1 MAFRKPAPLGPTV
14 TYSDFTT
21 SFARNAVSN
30 DVIRLTDIN
39 AVKRSIK
46 NLVVTNKNERLLNP
60 RIGAGLLSLLF
71 EPMGPIVTLDI
82 KESIADTLREFEPR
96 IEKLNI
102 DVTPDYDNN
111 QYYVTIVFTMAAV
124 PDTGTVEFTLNRIR

>member
-1 MAFRKPAPLGPTV
+1 MAFRKPKPLGPTV

-46 NLVVTNKNERLLNP
+46 NLVVTVLCNY
-60 RIGAGLLSLLF
+60 RI
-71 EPMGPIVTLDI
+71 
-82 KESIADTLREFEPR
+82 
-96 IEKLNI
+96 
-102 DVTPDYDNN
+102 
-111 QYYVTIVFTMAAV
+111 YYGSSARHRNSRVYSKQ
-124 PDTGTVEFTLNRIR
+124 D

>member
-1 MAFRKPAPLGPTV
+1 MAFRKPKPLGPTV

-46 NLVVTNKNERLLNP
+46 NLVVTK
-60 RIGAGLLSLLF
+60 
-71 EPMGPIVTLDI
+71 
-82 KESIADTLREFEPR
+82 
-96 IEKLNI
+96 
-102 DVTPDYDNN
+102 
-111 QYYVTIVFTMAAV
+111 YYVTIVFTMAAV